1 MLNRS
6 DVLAKPEVKE
16 AVSQIR
22 DALRKALPG
31 ATFGEREA
39 EALAISNEAVRELL
53 QEDLQAMSDSFGD
66 EVVVDGVPYKEHA
79 PGTDTYH
86 SLCGPL
92 HVNRPSFRQTGVHN
106 GPIVIALELAAGLVE
121 GATPALAYNLA
132 HGYAQHDMRTHGETL
147 DAAHRLAPSRT
158 TLERIATRI
167 AQNAVEQ
174 STRIEPIVRRAERV
188 PDDAVAISI
197 GLDRTSAPMIE
208 DRPEDAPPKPEPKRR
223 RPRIRRA
230 PAPYD
235 INWRMAYV
243 GTVCF
248 VDANGETLRTVRY
261 ASAACDDPRELVS
274 RMTADLSAALK
285 KRTDLTVG
293 IVQDGAPEMWNRT
306 REGLQALRDEGRLE
320 TWHEAIDRYHL
331 MERLGEA
338 LKIVESNA
346 TDEQRKQHL
355 AHWRATCS
363 TPPRTLSIASNSSC
377 DSAATA
383 SRTIG
388 IRRLFERIGST
399 SRTTRTDCDTSR
411 FARPASPSAV
421 ASPRAPPRPSSI
433 NVPRAPDNA
442 GEKSDSVVSSLC
454 ALSIKAN
461 VSPDSGHT
469 SPRLHRQRSGG
480 RGGMKS

>member
-6 DVLAKPEVKE
+6 DVLAKPEVKQ

-132 HGYAQHDMRTHGETL
+132 HGYAQHDMRTHGET
-147 DAAHRLAPSRT
+147 
-158 TLERIATRI
+158 
-167 AQNAVEQ
+167 
-174 STRIEPIVRRAERV
+174 
-188 PDDAVAISI
+188 
-197 GLDRTSAPMIE
+197 
-208 DRPEDAPPKPEPKRR
+208 
-223 RPRIRRA
+223 
-230 PAPYD
+230 
-235 INWRMAYV
+235 
-243 GTVCF
+243 
-248 VDANGETLRTVRY
+248 
-261 ASAACDDPRELVS
+261 
-274 RMTADLSAALK
+274 
-285 KRTDLTVG
+285 
-293 IVQDGAPEMWNRT
+293 
-306 REGLQALRDEGRLE
+306 
-320 TWHEAIDRYHL
+320 
-331 MERLGEA
+331 
-338 LKIVESNA
+338 
-346 TDEQRKQHL
+346 
-355 AHWRATCS
+355 
-363 TPPRTLSIASNSSC
+363 C

-442 GEKSDSVVSSLC
+442 GEKSDSVGVVTLR
-454 ALSIKAN
+454 ALDQSQRLPRFWSHLANGYTAN
-461 VSPDSGHT
+461 V
-469 SPRLHRQRSGG
+469 QVAEAA
-480 RGGMKS
+480 

>member
-39 EALAISNEAVRELL
+39 EVLAISNEAVRELL

-355 AHWRATCS
+355 AHWRDLLDTAEDAIDCIEQFLRLGSDGVANDRDQETLRAHRVYIENNKDRLRYVAIREAGLPVGSGVTES
-363 TPPRTLSIASNSSC
+363 TAKTVVNQRAKGAGQRWREVGLRGVVTLRALDQSQRLPRFWSHLANGYT
-377 DSAATA
+377 
-383 SRTIG
+383 
-388 IRRLFERIGST
+388 
-399 SRTTRTDCDTSR
+399 
-411 FARPASPSAV
+411 
-421 ASPRAPPRPSSI
+421 
-433 NVPRAPDNA
+433 
-442 GEKSDSVVSSLC
+442 
-454 ALSIKAN
+454 AN
-461 VSPDSGHT
+461 V
-469 SPRLHRQRSGG
+469 QAAEAA
-480 RGGMKS
+480 